1 MLDQWNNI
9 KEIICKYKAVAI
21 AILIFV
27 VILITWLLQSTFTNE
42 DNHNIVNSNDDITT
56 ATQTQL
62 ESNAKHMKNS
72 NEQPKQ
78 IKTEDIFVDVK
89 GAVKH
94 PDIYKMKSSDRIKQL
109 LDRAIV
115 TDDADLSKI
124 NLAEKLVDQKLIYIP
139 KKEETIN
146 SNQQTTEN
154 INNSINRSTN
164 SNSTKVIDNSTNKE
178 KININSATEEE
189 LLTVPGIGPSKAKSI
204 IEYREQNGA
213 FESIEQ
219 LTEVKGIGAKTL
231 EKLGSYFTI

>member
-1 MLDQWNNI
+1 MLDQWNNL

-21 AILIFV
+21 AILILV
-27 VILITWLLQSTFTNE
+27 VSLIVWLLHSSFTNE
-42 DNHNIVNSNDDITT
+42 NNHNIINSNDDITT
-56 ATQTQL
+56 TAQSQL
-62 ESNAKHMKNS
+62 ETNVRHMKNS
-72 NEQPKQ
+72 SEQPKK
-78 IKTEDIFVDVK
+78 IKTEDIFVDIK

-124 NLAEKLVDQKLIYIP
+124 NLAEKLVDQKLIYVP

-146 SNQQTTEN
+146 LNQQANEN
-154 INNSINRSTN
+154 INNSTNRSTS
-164 SNSTKVIDNSTNKE
+164 SNSTKVNDNSTNKE
-178 KININSATEEE
+178 KININSATETE
-189 LLTVPGIGPSKAKSI
+189 LLTVPGIGPTKAKSI

-231 EKLGSYFTI
+231 EKFEAYFTI

>member
-27 VILITWLLQSTFTNE
+27 VILITWLLQSTFTDE

-62 ESNAKHMKNS
+62 ESNAKYMKNS

-146 SNQQTTEN
+146 SNQQTNEN

-164 SNSTKVIDNSTNKE
+164 STKLIDNSTNKE
-178 KININSATEEE
+178 K
-189 LLTVPGIGPSKAKSI
+189 K
-204 IEYREQNGA
+204 Y
-213 FESIEQ
+213 
-219 LTEVKGIGAKTL
+219 
-231 EKLGSYFTI
+231 

>member
-27 VILITWLLQSTFTNE
+27 VILITWLLQSTFTDE

-62 ESNAKHMKNS
+62 ESNAKYMKNS

-146 SNQQTTEN
+146 SNQQTNEN

-164 SNSTKVIDNSTNKE
+164 STKLIDNSTNKE
-178 KININSATEEE
+178 KNINSATEEE

>member
-1 MLDQWNNI
+1 MLDQWNNL

-27 VILITWLLQSTFTNE
+27 IILIAWLLQSTFTNE
-42 DNHNIVNSNDDITT
+42 NDHKIVNSNDDITT
-56 ATQTQL
+56 ATETQL
-62 ESNAKHMKNS
+62 ETHAKHTKNS
-72 NEQPKQ
+72 TEQPKK
-78 IKTEDIFVDVK
+78 IKTEDIFVDIK

-94 PDIYKMKSSDRIKQL
+94 PDIYMMKSSDRIKQL

-115 TDDADLSKI
+115 TEDADLSKI

-146 SNQQTTEN
+146 SNQQINDTNTTN
-154 INNSINRSTN
+154 KNAS
-164 SNSTKVIDNSTNKE
+164 SNSTTVTDNSANQE
-178 KININSATEEE
+178 KININSATEAE

-231 EKLGSYFTI
+231 EKLESYFTT